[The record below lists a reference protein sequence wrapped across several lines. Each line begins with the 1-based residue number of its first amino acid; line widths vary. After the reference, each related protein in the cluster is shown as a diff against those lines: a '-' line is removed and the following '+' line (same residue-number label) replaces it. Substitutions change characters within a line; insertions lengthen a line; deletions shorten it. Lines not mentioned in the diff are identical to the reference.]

1 MSFSKAPVKRFN
13 DVSGCAP
20 PVGAY
25 DPKEERNLK
34 GAYIEKS
41 DRFKHPKDVAP
52 NSDYM
57 EYFHHSQLTS
67 STPRKCGSANSSSS
81 SESSNRSVARKSTH
95 FSDHTGRSK
104 DLELELRRLL
114 HVKGEQDRELR
125 QLREK
130 CQNLEGRLNNA
141 DVDHTL
147 CLAHAATLEAETKEA
162 KSQLKV
168 LQMQLPVQMQQKHEK
183 LVQSLRQEHEA
194 KSKELRQELEAVKEK
209 HDHAQQKMQ
218 KAQQEVDILQQ
229 MLQKSQEAC
238 SSCEQKL
245 QALQEESS
253 KTQQQMHSL
262 QLERERLQQALAQQG
277 DVCAVTEQR
286 LQAALQARDQG
297 EKQMEQA
304 QQKCYDLQQQLQQMQ
319 ENHSKLQEQLQEE
332 LHSTKENLAKLQQSG
347 ISVEEESKNLKLAK
361 KDLEVRGDLMFDA
374 IRSLKEEA
382 YSESDVMKQQL
393 FEELAENALL
403 KEHIEQLEQ
412 ENKLLNETI
421 QSLTVKHEVLEEK
434 LASQEVQ
441 EEKTCSQLKMQVNV
455 LQQNLQTLQD
465 ELECTK
471 LTNKDLVQSLTQLKD
486 ELSCT
491 KSLEHGKEKELEVLS
506 HAKLDLEAA
515 IKSLMVDLHAVQQR
529 EEGAQSQVL
538 HFQTQVQQ
546 LQVTEQDLK
555 MQLEQQVT
563 LADQEQNKLK
573 DKLKRATE
581 ERHKLVE
588 KHCEELQSV
597 KKALA
602 LDHQEMDAKMSELAL
617 RLDRSQNFNRQMK
630 DELKKLLADKEK
642 LQQQICDLEKQVKK
656 SQDEL
661 ETHQSEFREQEEML
675 HLKLTA
681 LQEELMRLKGQE
693 DEFQSALS
701 NSEELA
707 QKYKKQFL
715 QQTEKCSELENEVK
729 DMEAEKTMLQSQIDS
744 WKNKYDELYFRV
756 EPFMEQLDAFAAE
769 RELLLGQR
777 QQDEAEVAKL
787 MEKCAKL
794 LGHQNHRQKIQYINK
809 MKDEFMKCRKEK
821 EELKGKVAKQNNAIQ
836 KLERRLQIL
845 EGKKLVDP
853 VHLRKDQQPLRS
865 PLRQANTNIQ

>member
-1 MSFSKAPVKRFN
+1 MHLKF
-13 DVSGCAP
+13 
-20 PVGAY
+20 
-25 DPKEERNLK
+25 ELK
-34 GAYIEKS
+34 G
-41 DRFKHPKDVAP
+41 DVAP

-95 FSDHTGRSK
+95 FSDHTGRIK

-194 KSKELRQELEAVKEK
+194 KSKELRQELEAVKK
-209 HDHAQQKMQ
+209 SMTTHSRKMQ

-347 ISVEEESKNLKLAK
+347 IISSVCPYCDDSISVEEESKNLKLAK

-403 KEHIEQLEQ
+403 KEHIEQLE
-412 ENKLLNETI
+412 
-421 QSLTVKHEVLEEK
+421 HR
-434 LASQEVQ
+434 
-441 EEKTCSQLKMQVNV
+441 
-455 LQQNLQTLQD
+455 
-465 ELECTK
+465 
-471 LTNKDLVQSLTQLKD
+471 
-486 ELSCT
+486 
-491 KSLEHGKEKELEVLS
+491 EHGKEKELEVLS

-581 ERHKLVE
+581 ERTQLVE

-630 DELKKLLADKEK
+630 DELKKL
-642 LQQQICDLEKQVKK
+642 
-656 SQDEL
+656 
-661 ETHQSEFREQEEML
+661 
-675 HLKLTA
+675 
-681 LQEELMRLKGQE
+681 KGQE

-707 QKYKKQFL
+707 RKNGRIVL
-715 QQTEKCSELENEVK
+715 
-729 DMEAEKTMLQSQIDS
+729 DMEGQLERMREAALEERSGFERIISEMSEKIQQLEETETLLKEQEDLCPLLSAIKENKMVDQGDDS
-744 WKNKYDELYFRV
+744 PKDRLS
-756 EPFMEQLDAFAAE
+756 
-769 RELLLGQR
+769 QR

-787 MEKCAKL
+787 ME
-794 LGHQNHRQKIQYINK
+794 
-809 MKDEFMKCRKEK
+809 E
-821 EELKGKVAKQNNAIQ
+821 
-836 KLERRLQIL
+836 
-845 EGKKLVDP
+845 
-853 VHLRKDQQPLRS
+853 
-865 PLRQANTNIQ
+865 